1 VTAKVYLAG
10 PDVFFR
16 DAAEIFAAHRRVCA
30 THGLDALVPVDT
42 PKATA
47 EAIFKGNVALID
59 AAAGV
64 IANVVP
70 FRGPHCDV
78 GTAWEMAY
86 ATARG
91 KPVFAY
97 SSDPRPLVA
106 RISGVGADGRDADGH
121 LAEDFGLAENL
132 MIAVPVE
139 GRKVHASF
147 EAAARAAAAR
157 LNRP

>member
-1 VTAKVYLAG
+1 MVKVYLAG

-16 DAAEIFAAHRRVCA
+16 NAADIFAAHKHLCA
-30 THGLDALVPVDT
+30 TLGLEALVPVDA

-47 EAIFKGNVALID
+47 EAIFRGNVALID
-59 AAAGV
+59 AADGV
-64 IANVVP
+64 IANIAP

-86 ATARG
+86 ATAKG

-97 SSDPRPLVA
+97 SSDPRPLIA
-106 RISGVGADGRDADGH
+106 RISGVGPDGRDAEGH
-121 LAEDFGLAENL
+121 FAEDFGLAENL
-132 MIAVPVE
+132 MIAVPVD
-139 GRKVHASF
+139 GGTVHASF
-147 EAAARAAAAR
+147 EEAAEAAAKR